1 MSHPQE
7 PVPVPRS
14 HIRSHARSHSWAR
27 RQWGALRKR
36 WLRLRHGEAEFVAEY
51 FGARFACRLAD
62 GVGKGVALNTYDHR
76 QLSLML
82 DVARREPPDLFLD
95 IGANFGLYAC
105 VLAANGV
112 VSRAVAFEP
121 DRRNEAQLRAN
132 IARNG
137 LDGIIA
143 VQPVALGPQTGEA
156 RLAEG
161 PASNR
166 GASRLVDGAGEE
178 ESAAYTVPV
187 RRLDDLVPLSGARIL
202 AKIDVEGREAG
213 VLAGM
218 ERVLRENRCFLQIE
232 AFSDTH
238 VATLEACG
246 YRPLGT
252 IANDQFWARRD

>member
-1 MSHPQE
+1 MSVPQKTFSI
-7 PVPVPRS
+7 P
-14 HIRSHARSHSWAR
+14 RSHARSHSWAR

-36 WLRLRHGEAEFVAEY
+36 WLRLRYGDAEFVVEY

-82 DVARREPPDLFLD
+82 EEARREKPDLFLD

-105 VLAANGV
+105 ILARNG
-112 VSRAVAFEP
+112 AVAHAIAFEP

-137 LDGIIA
+137 LDEIVA
-143 VQPVALGPQTGEA
+143 VEPLALGPQTGEA

-166 GASRLVDGAGEE
+166 GASRLVDGEDDEA
-178 ESAAYTVPV
+178 SYTVPV
-187 RRLDDLVPLSGARIL
+187 RRLDDLVALTGARIL

-218 ERVLRENRCFLQIE
+218 ERLLRENRCFLQIE
-232 AFSDTH
+232 AFSDSH
-238 VATLEACG
+238 VAILEACG
-246 YRPLGT
+246 YMRLGA
-252 IANDQFWARRD
+252 IANDQFWSRRD

>member
-1 MSHPQE
+1 MSAPQT
-7 PVPVPRS
+7 PFTNPRS
-14 HIRSHARSHSWAR
+14 HPRSHARSHSWAR

-36 WLRLRHGEAEFVAEY
+36 WLRLRHGDDEFVAEY
-51 FGARFACRLAD
+51 FGARFACRLGD

-76 QLSLML
+76 QLTVML
-82 DVARREPPDLFLD
+82 EAARREKPDIFLD

-105 VLAANGV
+105 VLAKSGA
-112 VSRAVAFEP
+112 VSRAIAFEP

-137 LDGIIA
+137 LDAIVA
-143 VQPVALGPQTGEA
+143 VEPVALGPQTGEA

-166 GASRLVDGAGEE
+166 GASRLVDEGESKGA
-178 ESAAYTVPV
+178 SYAVPV

-218 ERVLRENRCFLQIE
+218 ERLLRENRCFLQIE
-232 AFSDTH
+232 AFGDSH

-246 YRPLGT
+246 YERLAT
-252 IANDQFWARRD
+252 IANDQYWARRD